1 MPAEILKRF
10 RIPVIL
16 LVSVL
21 FAGTFGYWLIG
32 GFEHSLLDCFYMTVI
47 TVLTIGYEEVISTK
61 NSAALRVFTI
71 FISFTGIGTATY
83 FLSNI
88 TAIIVEGQLKDTYRR
103 RRTKKRILK
112 MENHYII
119 CGAGRVGSVII
130 NELFLT
136 GRDFVVI
143 DRNKA
148 VLDELREKYPSL
160 LSIEGDSSLE
170 EVLIEASIKSAT
182 GVFASTGDDNS
193 NLVISLTAKE
203 IKPSV
208 RVVARCLEAAN
219 QRKMNKA
226 GADEVVTE
234 NFIAG
239 MRMAAD
245 MVRPSVVSFLD
256 KMFADKHRNLR
267 VEEILV
273 DKQHEGK
280 KIIELELDNFPNT
293 LLLAVV
299 AGDDWIYKPSGEHVV
314 TSDSKIIV
322 ITNPEERLKLKTHLL
337 GE

>member
-1 MPAEILKRF
+1 
-10 RIPVIL
+10 
-16 LVSVL
+16 
-21 FAGTFGYWLIG
+21 
-32 GFEHSLLDCFYMTVI
+32 
-47 TVLTIGYEEVISTK
+47 
-61 NSAALRVFTI
+61 
-71 FISFTGIGTATY
+71 
-83 FLSNI
+83 
-88 TAIIVEGQLKDTYRR
+88 
-103 RRTKKRILK
+103 